1 MKSDER
7 LMIRIAE
14 IRARLRKLS
23 TGQPDR
29 GTSWLVIQFCYGIKA
44 ERNLENTTNLT
55 AYG

>member
-14 IRARLRKLS
+14 IRTRLRKLL
-23 TGQPDR
+23 TGQPDK
-29 GTSWLVIQFCYGIKA
+29 GTSLWVIQFYYGIKA